1 MTRHPPSSRVLSLD
15 EEAAAFLDLLV
26 DLGHLD
32 DKLLGLMNDRLLDL
46 ECPDGLVHAAE
57 VRRVAAALID
67 EHRAEADPEYQRTLD
82 LEWGLLFG

>member
-15 EEAAAFLDLLV
+15 QEAGAFLDLLV

-32 DKLLGLMNDRLLDL
+32 EKLLALMNDHLLDL
-46 ECPDGLVHAAE
+46 ESPDGLVHASD

-67 EHRAEADPEYQRTLD
+67 EHRGDADPEYQRTLD
-82 LEWGLLFG
+82 LEWSLLFG